1 MAVPVR
7 DARAPDVLQS
17 HGVVE
22 VLVTRV
28 EAQALHKGSVVVD
41 PTPPHRPFTVREVY
55 LPKGGTPMAR
65 IAGIRKGAW
74 VQLESFD
81 LPPAGQR
88 WDAATGS
95 WR

>member
-1 MAVPVR
+1 MTRAE
-7 DARAPDVLQS
+7 AR
-17 HGVVE
+17 
-22 VLVTRV
+22 
-28 EAQALHKGSVVVD
+28 ALHKGSIVVD
-41 PTPPHRPFTVREVY
+41 PTPPHRPFTVREVF

-81 LPPAGQR
+81 LPPQGRR

-95 WR
+95 WK